1 MRTVKS
7 RYLRDHLKEI
17 LAAVEAGE
25 EIIIEQYK
33 TPVAKLVPIRD
44 GERTHEPK

>member
-17 LAAVEAGE
+17 LAEVEAGE
-25 EIIIEQYK
+25 EIVIEQYK

-44 GERTHEPK
+44 ERTHEPK